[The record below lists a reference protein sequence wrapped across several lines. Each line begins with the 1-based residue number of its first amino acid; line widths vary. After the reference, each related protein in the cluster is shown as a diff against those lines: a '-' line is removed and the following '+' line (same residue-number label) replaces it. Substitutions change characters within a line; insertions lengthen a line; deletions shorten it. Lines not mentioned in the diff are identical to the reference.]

1 MAKCEAL
8 LNIHR
13 IGVTIMNNAKLF
25 ETILKVRNEAKRRVR
40 AFAANSGNK
49 KLIAEVEKC
58 LQVNEARAIAGL
70 SEEAYEFLSIYE
82 DMYDKMKML
91 ARLSK

>member
-1 MAKCEAL
+1 
-8 LNIHR
+8 
-13 IGVTIMNNAKLF
+13 MNNEKLF
-25 ETILKVRNEAKRRVR
+25 ETILKVRNEAKRQVR

-49 KLIAEVEKC
+49 KLIAEVEQC

>member
-1 MAKCEAL
+1 
-8 LNIHR
+8 
-13 IGVTIMNNAKLF
+13 MNNAKLF
-25 ETILKVRNEAKRRVR
+25 ETILKVRNEAKRQVR

-49 KLIAEVEKC
+49 KLIAEVEQC
-58 LQVNEARAIAGL
+58 LQVNEARALAGL

-91 ARLSK
+91 VRLSK

>member
-1 MAKCEAL
+1 
-8 LNIHR
+8 
-13 IGVTIMNNAKLF
+13 MNNAKLF
-25 ETILKVRNEAKRRVR
+25 ETILQVRNEAKRQVR

-49 KLIAEVEKC
+49 KLIAEVEQC

>member
-1 MAKCEAL
+1 
-8 LNIHR
+8 
-13 IGVTIMNNAKLF
+13 MNNAKLF
-25 ETILKVRNEAKRRVR
+25 ETILKVRNEAKRQVR

-49 KLIAEVEKC
+49 KLIAEVEQC

>member
-1 MAKCEAL
+1 MD
-8 LNIHR
+8 
-13 IGVTIMNNAKLF
+13 NAKLF
-25 ETILKVRNEAKRRVR
+25 ETILKVRNEAKRQVR

-49 KLIAEVEKC
+49 KLIAEVEQC

>member
-1 MAKCEAL
+1 
-8 LNIHR
+8 
-13 IGVTIMNNAKLF
+13 MNNAKLF
-25 ETILKVRNEAKRRVR
+25 ETILKVRNEAKRQVR

-49 KLIAEVEKC
+49 KLIAAVEQC
-58 LQVNEARAIAGL
+58 FQVNEARPISGL
-70 SEEAYEFLSIYE
+70 SEEAYELLSIYE

>member
-1 MAKCEAL
+1 
-8 LNIHR
+8 
-13 IGVTIMNNAKLF
+13 MNNAKLF
-25 ETILKVRNEAKRRVR
+25 ETILQVRNEAKRQVR

-49 KLIAEVEKC
+49 KLIAEVEQC

-91 ARLSK
+91 ARFSK

>member
-1 MAKCEAL
+1 
-8 LNIHR
+8 
-13 IGVTIMNNAKLF
+13 MNNTKLF
-25 ETILKVRNEAKRRVR
+25 ETILKVRNEAKRQVR

-49 KLIAEVEKC
+49 KLIAEVEQC
-58 LQVNEARAIAGL
+58 LQVNEARALAGL

>member
-1 MAKCEAL
+1 
-8 LNIHR
+8 
-13 IGVTIMNNAKLF
+13 MNNAKLF
-25 ETILKVRNEAKRRVR
+25 ETILKVRNEAKRQVR

-49 KLIAEVEKC
+49 KLIAEVEQC

-91 ARLSK
+91 ARFSK

>member
-1 MAKCEAL
+1 
-8 LNIHR
+8 
-13 IGVTIMNNAKLF
+13 MNNAKLF
-25 ETILKVRNEAKRRVR
+25 ETIIKARNEVRRQVR

-49 KLIAEVEKC
+49 KLIAEVEQC
-58 LQVNEARAIAGL
+58 LQVNEARSIAGL